1 MRQSSNLIHS
11 LIFAFFNRNSMRWRL
26 FGFPD
31 ESPHAIPGPD
41 DFCITRMMRPG
52 LMELSVSGGIRLHSP
67 KLVDKIRLCP
77 LTQSTGKLLTQ
88 QSWEEQRQ
96 AERRWRRRERER
108 DGKKNVGE
116 NQSEKNKM
124 STERKSKEQEMERQI
139 LSLWL
144 FCMLTKSQEMVLRA
158 FFFLFGSLL
167 FPLSHFI

>member
-96 AERRWRRRERER
+96 TERRRRRREREMER
-108 DGKKNVGE
+108 KMLGKTKVRKIRWALRE
-116 NQSEKNKM
+116 KAKNKRWKDKYWA
-124 STERKSKEQEMERQI
+124 SDFSA
-139 LSLWL
+139 
-144 FCMLTKSQEMVLRA
+144 C
-158 FFFLFGSLL
+158 
-167 FPLSHFI
+167 